1 METMPMPLH
10 STLKRSQTCLDLIS
24 MNHTDS
30 NEYRGF
36 EPFPIEALKKRSA
49 AYSFGWDHYRSDED
63 FKASYEHQGW
73 RNQKRSRKQDYS
85 PQMISTTRVKLPRHR
100 GISSVREDE
109 PRPRQMAC
117 TPKPSC
123 GEYQSI
129 YGTSPNDIEEDISDV
144 SEEVRHIIQDFAKA
158 EIISRVN

>member
-1 METMPMPLH
+1 
-10 STLKRSQTCLDLIS
+10 
-24 MNHTDS
+24 
-30 NEYRGF
+30 
-36 EPFPIEALKKRSA
+36 
-49 AYSFGWDHYRSDED
+49 
-63 FKASYEHQGW
+63 
-73 RNQKRSRKQDYS
+73 
-85 PQMISTTRVKLPRHR
+85 
-100 GISSVREDE
+100 
-109 PRPRQMAC
+109 MAC